1 MREAKSLLEA
11 GRAAE
16 CLSAALFQGFF
27 FYFFI
32 NSVEMSEL
40 KLCQLSAVTCSV
52 PCFVSCPA
60 LAGWSEAS
68 KNGLVEREQS

>member
-27 FYFFI
+27 FTFLLI
-32 NSVEMSEL
+32 QWGCLN
-40 KLCQLSAVTCSV
+40 
-52 PCFVSCPA
+52 
-60 LAGWSEAS
+60 
-68 KNGLVEREQS
+68 